1 MPGACGDR
9 QAINFIFVATSGLR
23 PGVNAACSVTRNNG
37 HARDIIVRLPD
48 INAKLR
54 QQIFLGLLIPV
65 PCVSSTSR
73 ASSLNSGSVLP
84 FRQNRQW
91 Q

>member
-1 MPGACGDR
+1 MPAHRGDR

-23 PGVNAACSVTRNNG
+23 QAANAACSVTRNNG
-37 HARDIIVRLPD
+37 HARDIMRGLPD

-54 QQIFLGLLIPV
+54 QQIFLGLLFQM

-73 ASSLNSGSVLP
+73 ASSLNSGSVCL